1 MKLLAVDFHIFEDVL
16 AFLFRKTKYYISE
29 AKVEK
34 TTSLLAPQIHEV
46 LFYYRSKVFL
56 WQTIPAK
63 LTVSH

>member
-34 TTSLLAPQIHEV
+34 TTSLLAPKIH
-46 LFYYRSKVFL
+46 
-56 WQTIPAK
+56 
-63 LTVSH
+63 